1 MQSYIC
7 FVIVIQLPNLKVQP
21 LLENKIFFLIYVN
34 FDKKYCTVYF
44 FFFFYIY
51 IYIFFFLFYFLAILE
66 KKLALAKYDIIFF
79 FPLAS
84 SLGQ

>member
-1 MQSYIC
+1 MFCYCYTAPQPQGSA
-7 FVIVIQLPNLKVQP
+7 IVGKQD
-21 LLENKIFFLIYVN
+21 FFLIYVN
-34 FDKKYCTVYF
+34 FDQKYCTVY

-66 KKLALAKYDIIFF
+66 RKKLALAKYDIIFF